1 MSRRCV
7 VTSLLIQERPPL
19 MTAAI
24 TRRCWNPPLR
34 RDKKDGRG
42 DTTFDPEPLLFLV
55 ASLFLLLLLL
65 FFFFFFH
72 FGRIYDHEA
81 LDYSEIK
88 RGGWK
93 GHWIRRRIRA
103 TEESVE
109 EEIAK
114 GGCFSS
120 PSFFF
125 SFNK

>member
-1 MSRRCV
+1 
-7 VTSLLIQERPPL
+7 

-93 GHWIRRRIRA
+93 RGHWIRRRIRA